1 MWDDPVLYDLENADD
16 PAFDLAYWIS
26 LLRSLRPARM
36 LELASG
42 TGRLTLP
49 LARLGL
55 CDEIV
60 GVDSSP
66 AFVAAA
72 RERLAHERLAREA
85 ATDASSPGAPS
96 AVTFLEGDMRS
107 PPVSGAFDLI
117 AIPFNSLAYVHGA
130 TDRQAV
136 LRAARALLAPGGRF
150 AFDVVA
156 PRYDYLAAALSPS
169 PDPQVDIDHA
179 APELGAERIKRTC
192 VDRYDP
198 ETQTLRSSNHYE
210 ITWSDGRVEQR
221 DTELDWHIA
230 FPAEL
235 EAELTLAG
243 LRPTTRAGGW
253 NGEPWGPAAR
263 RILWVCEPT

>member
-1 MWDDPVLYDLENADD
+1 
-16 PAFDLAYWIS
+16 
-26 LLRSLRPARM
+26 M

-49 LARLGL
+49 LARLGV

-72 RERLAHERLAREA
+72 VERLARE
-85 ATDASSPGAPS
+85 TSPS

-117 AIPFNSLAYVHGA
+117 AIPFNSFAYVHGTA
-130 TDRQAV
+130 DRQAV
-136 LRAARALLAPGGRF
+136 LQAARALLAPGGRF

-169 PDPQVDIDHA
+169 PDPEVDIDHA
-179 APELGAERIKRTC
+179 APELGADRIKRTC
-192 VDRYDP
+192 IDRYDP

-221 DTELDWHIA
+221 DAELDWHIA